1 MSFLYALKSNVLTRF
16 KNSQHFGVEGEL
28 YIMGSFTF
36 LFSFFLFFS
45 ICPCNF
51 FHLLTLIFFKGTES
65 GEFS

>member
-36 LFSFFLFFS
+36 LFSFFLFFFNLS
-45 ICPCNF
+45 LQF
-51 FHLLTLIFFKGTES
+51 FPLINSYFF
-65 GEFS
+65 